1 MRLIIS
7 SIGTT
12 LDTISTIGYH
22 WCSKRPLLAQFSPKL
37 YSFPLELKL
46 CSFAVHTQ
54 PFNCNVLHN
63 LLPAQFQ
70 DVAII
75 YALLAGHLEL

>member
-22 WCSKRPLLAQFSPKL
+22 WCSKRPLLAQFSLEL

-46 CSFAVHTQ
+46 CSFPVHTQ
-54 PFNCNVLHN
+54 RFNCNVLN
-63 LLPAQFQ
+63 CAGKLTQFCYRTSGL
-70 DVAII
+70 VT
-75 YALLAGHLEL
+75 LAR